1 MCVKGGTHPKDA
13 IIAQFALWTP
23 LGHGEVRQDKC
34 NELGFREL
42 DGNRRRC
49 RLCCRYAHHAKTSCA
64 GYCHVLENQITSYP
78 TRGWEHLQNSQP
90 LIGDLTFPPPSRG
103 CQGRSCCL
111 RMVQTFFQPR

>member
-1 MCVKGGTHPKDA
+1 M
-13 IIAQFALWTP
+13 IAQFALWTP

-49 RLCCRYAHHAKTSCA
+49 RLCCRYAHHARTSCA

-90 LIGDLTFPPPSRG
+90 LNKDRDEQRGEELPLGLTEPG
-103 CQGRSCCL
+103 
-111 RMVQTFFQPR
+111 